1 MASIMIGILPDFW
14 ASMEQL
20 LHLFDLPAATVR
32 RVGAQVLLVWLMTA
46 VAWVLIRVIARRIVA
61 RADDGDNGRLSAGEK
76 QAETIAQLLQSV
88 GRAVLLV
95 LAVILTLNQFMDIAP
110 LLGAGA
116 VFGLAISFGS
126 QSLVKDVIGGF
137 FILMEKQFWVGDTIE
152 VAGRIGTVERITLRV
167 VMLRDAEGVLH
178 IIPNSQITTV
188 SNRTTGW
195 SRAVLDIGVA
205 YEADIDAAIAA
216 LRDECRRF
224 AEDPLWSARLIGI
237 PEVPGVQSLADS
249 AVVVRVLV
257 RTDPGDQ
264 AAAAREF
271 LRRVKVRFDRDGIEI
286 PYPQRTIH
294 VRHHEP
300 VNSAGTGDND
310 IAGSG
315 TA

>member
-1 MASIMIGILPDFW
+1 MASIMSGILPDFW
-14 ASMEQL
+14 ASMEQF
-20 LHLFDLPAATVR
+20 LHFFDLPAATVR
-32 RVGAQVLLVWLMTA
+32 RVGVQVLFIWLMTA

-61 RADDGDNGRLSAGEK
+61 RADDGDDGRLSSGEK

-95 LAVILTLNQFMDIAP
+95 LAVILTLNQFMDIGP

-152 VAGRIGTVERITLRV
+152 VAGRTGTVERITLRV

-195 SRAVLDIGVA
+195 SRAVIDIGVA

-216 LRDECRRF
+216 LRDECRSF
-224 AEDPLWSARLIGI
+224 HDDPAWSARLIGI
-237 PEVPGVQSLADS
+237 PEVAGVQSLADS
-249 AVVVRVLV
+249 AVMVRVLV

-264 AAAAREF
+264 AGAAREF

-294 VRHHEP
+294 VRHHGP
-300 VNSAGTGDND
+300 VNGADTEGND
-310 IAGSG
+310 MAGSG
-315 TA
+315 ET